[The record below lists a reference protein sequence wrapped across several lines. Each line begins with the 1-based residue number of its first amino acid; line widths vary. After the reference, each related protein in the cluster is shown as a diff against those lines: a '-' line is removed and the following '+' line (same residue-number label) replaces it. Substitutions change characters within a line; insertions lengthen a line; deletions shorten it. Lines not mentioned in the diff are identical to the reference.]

1 VIEDK
6 FVFCL
11 GVTWG
16 HAVVQLVEALR
27 YKPEG
32 CGLDSRWGYRD
43 FSFTC
48 PTDRT
53 VALRTTEFLTEMS
66 TRNICGGV
74 GKVADA

>member
-1 VIEDK
+1 MIEDK
-6 FVFCL
+6 LVVCI

-43 FSFTC
+43 FSSTY
-48 PTDRT
+48 PSGRIMTLKST
-53 VALRTTEFLTEMS
+53 QLLTEMS
-66 TRNICGGV
+66 TRNISWGGGKAV
-74 GKVADA
+74 GA